1 MRLSSKFLQNTLII
15 IICSNFFYINGLLN
29 YKILFILGNI
39 FLVQKLKIKWL
50 ILILIFLIVELLI
63 ISISSLYIID
73 RLIVLFTTVLIATGY
88 FGWVSLLISRR
99 AYDIPIIGYVLI
111 IFFAFIL
118 RSSFVAIDPLILVLI
133 ASLFLHEKTFHN
145 KGRLS
150 ELIMFL
156 VGILY
161 SVLSG
166 WRSAVLG
173 FMVGLSYTVY
183 IKSNLFFKVGL
194 LLISG
199 IGLSYI
205 TYFALD
211 LLQLLR
217 DTGSAGDPSSGRFA
231 IISTSITTIYQAILN
246 FDIRAYI
253 GHGIGSFGEEFS
265 KSMFV
270 VVDILGVEINSLY
283 EAEGE
288 TRLHAHNF
296 ILQTSYELGLIG
308 LFLHLL
314 LIFKMYNSL
323 NEYRVFIYIGIVSG
337 LLSGVFYFYS
347 EYFIVLFSIYL
358 YKKKSTKLIGINE

>member
-1 MRLSSKFLQNTLII
+1 MRLSSKFLQNIFII
-15 IICSNFFYINGLLN
+15 FICTNFFYINGLLN

-39 FLVQKLKIKWL
+39 FLIQKLQIKWL
-50 ILILIFLIVELLI
+50 ILLLIFLIIEILI
-63 ISISSLYIID
+63 ISISSSSIID
-73 RLIVLFTTVLIATGY
+73 RFIVLFSTLLIATGY

-99 AYDIPIIGYVLI
+99 AYDLPVTGYILI
-111 IFFAFIL
+111 ILFGFIF

-133 ASLFLHEKTFHN
+133 ASLFLHEKTFHS

-150 ELIMFL
+150 ELIMFV

-161 SVLSG
+161 SILSG

-173 FMVGLSYTVY
+173 FTVGLSYTIF
-183 IKSNLFFKVGL
+183 IKSNLFFKIVL
-194 LLISG
+194 ILISSLG
-199 IGLSYI
+199 ISYL

-231 IISTSITTIYQAILN
+231 IISTTVSTIYEGILN

-253 GHGIGSFGEEFS
+253 GYGIGSFGEEFS

-296 ILQTSYELGLIG
+296 ILQTLYELGLIG
-308 LFLHLL
+308 MLLQLF
-314 LIFKMYNSL
+314 LIFKMHQSL
-323 NEYRVFIYIGIVSG
+323 KEYRVFIYIGIVSG

-347 EYFIVLFSIYL
+347 EYFIVLLSIYL
-358 YKKKSTKLIGINE
+358 YKRKSHKLIKLNG